1 MKAALDISELFVAR
15 GGSRVIRNV
24 SLTFGRGAWT
34 GLIGANGSG
43 KTSLLRAI
51 SGRLPLTGGSVE
63 IAGTDLTNA
72 RSRRAAAIGFAPPP
86 EALPL
91 TLNVREVLAL
101 VGQDIDAALANTADI
116 GVALNVKGLLTKQL
130 GACSAGMKQR
140 VAIACAFA
148 AGRDIVI
155 LDEPFNW
162 LDPVAAYDLKQLL
175 RARVDDGLTLITA
188 LHDLSSFTRLCDA
201 GAIMVDGQVAIELDR
216 QQLQSAEIDFVG
228 FERRMIDL
236 LRASKGSV
244 SPNDSN

>member
-1 MKAALDISELFVAR
+1 
-15 GGSRVIRNV
+15 
-24 SLTFGRGAWT
+24 
-34 GLIGANGSG
+34 
-43 KTSLLRAI
+43 
-51 SGRLPLTGGSVE
+51 
-63 IAGTDLTNA
+63 
-72 RSRRAAAIGFAPPP
+72 
-86 EALPL
+86 L

-116 GVALNVKGLLTKQL
+116 GVALNVKGLLTKQV

-188 LHDLSSFTRLCDA
+188 LHDLSSFTRLCDV